1 MVPAWRRSAMKVM
14 HKCAASVAAAIIG
27 TTAAALAVATPAQ
40 PLPDDNS
47 TVLSIQENLA
57 WNLYTFWDGL
67 ATTAD
72 GYAAL
77 GDEMKAESYF
87 SEYERTVRMEMAF
100 HC

>member
-1 MVPAWRRSAMKVM
+1 MKVM
-14 HKCAASVAAAIIG
+14 HKCAATLTAAIIA
-27 TTAAALAVATPAQ
+27 TTAAAVAVATPAQ
-40 PLPDDNS
+40 ALPDDNC

-77 GDEMKAESYF
+77 GDELTAESYF
-87 SEYERTVRMEMAF
+87 TEYERAVRMEMAF